1 MEQRVIMSDAVTY
14 TIIVEDPGRRSS
26 GRQGYIQAAK
36 CRVRKVLIYRLKFN
50 FQETMARVLAAL
62 LI

>member
-26 GRQGYIQAAK
+26 SRQGYIQAAK
-36 CRVRKVLIYRLKFN
+36 CRVRKVLRYRLKFN
-50 FQETMARVLAAL
+50 FKETMARVLEAV
-62 LI
+62 